1 VSPTKTARALP
12 LPTIPPNLGRLAER
26 FDLADADIR
35 DQAEKAASAVR
46 RLADLWERNG
56 TADAAV
62 LRSLRAIAKRHAI
75 RMPNKTGLAE
85 RINRMC
91 DAGFWRR
98 ALRYRFKAVELTAI
112 QRGAVHAHASPYV
125 SDKGLRRHRRHTEQM
140 AALEAINQTTGEAV
154 PMPELVEASLAN
166 PAHRRSALMARIKGI
181 ETSAAARG
189 HVGLFLTLTCPSRM
203 HPRQRKT
210 GAPNPAYDGR
220 WFPTRAH
227 RYLCRV
233 WGRAMR
239 AAAHQGLHAYG
250 LRVVEPHH
258 DACPHWHVLAF
269 IAADQA
275 EAFIA
280 LMRDYALRDSSNE
293 RGAQLRRFI
302 VERID
307 PAKGSAA
314 GYVAK
319 YVSKSIDGHGVDGD
333 TETNEGGKSAAARQV
348 AWARIWNI
356 RQFQFFGVPAITPA
370 REFYRV
376 AGETLPGEA
385 LPALHAA
392 CKANDYA
399 AWLATTEAHGLR
411 LAVEYS
417 QRPSTRYRGETT
429 KAVQGLRVEGG
440 DLGGTLQITTRC
452 DTWRI
457 EPRPKTS
464 AESVAGV
471 SASEGPC
478 PSWTRINN
486 SAGLDFK
493 GLFPDALPEGMD
505 VWGDAGAAE
514 EVSRTGHRYPVQDV
528 AIGDQPARSVARRPD
543 GARTSTE
550 GRA

>member
-1 VSPTKTARALP
+1 MSAAPTTP
-12 LPTIPPNLGRLAER
+12 LNLWRLAER
-26 FDLADADIR
+26 FDLADDDIR
-35 DQAEKAASAVR
+35 DQAEKAASAVH

-56 TADAAV
+56 TADEAV

-75 RMPNKTGLAE
+75 RMPDKRGLAE
-85 RINRMC
+85 RVNRMC

-125 SDKGLRRHRRHTEQM
+125 SDKALRRHQRHAARMAEQM

-154 PMPELVEASLAN
+154 PMPDLVEASLAN

-181 ETSAAARG
+181 ETSATARG

-203 HPRQRKT
+203 HPRLRKS
-210 GAPNPAYDGR
+210 GAANPAYDGR

-227 RYLCRV
+227 RHLCSV
-233 WGRAMR
+233 WGRAQR

-258 DACPHWHVLAF
+258 DACPHWHLLAF

-275 EAFIA
+275 EAFIT
-280 LMRDYALRDSSNE
+280 LVRGYALRDSPNE
-293 RGAQLRRFI
+293 PGAQTRRFT

-307 PAKGSAA
+307 PAKGSAV

-319 YVSKSIDGHGVDGD
+319 YVSKSIDGHGVEGDSESTEDGR
-333 TETNEGGKSAAARQV
+333 SAARRQI
-348 AWARIWNI
+348 AWARVWNI
-356 RQFQFFGVPAITPA
+356 RQFQFFGVPPITPT
-370 REFYRV
+370 REFFRV
-376 AGETLPGEA
+376 AGDTLPGEA
-385 LPALHAA
+385 LPALHAV

-399 AWLATTEAHGLR
+399 GWLATTEAHGLR

-417 QRPSTRYRGETT
+417 DRPSTRYRGETT
-429 KAVQGLRVEGG
+429 KAVQGVRVEGG
-440 DLGGTLQITTRC
+440 DLGGALQITTRC

-464 AESVAGV
+464 AAATARV
-471 SASEGPC
+471 SASEGLG

-486 SAGLDFK
+486 SAPLDFK
-493 GLFPDALPEGMD
+493 GLFPDALPEGIE
-505 VWGDAGAAE
+505 VWGDAGEAE
-514 EVSRTGHRYPVQDV
+514 EASRTGHRYPVQDK

-543 GARTSTE
+543 EARTSAD
-550 GRA
+550 GNP